1 MRLLRF
7 LLLLWLVLF
16 RLFSGLG
23 TTFDLLLN
31 LFYLLLCLPLFLL
44 FQLLI
49 LLLSRFFS
57 TFCRLAGVSASCLAL
72 SLLYLLLGLPLLLSF
87 RLPLFKSVLIFLLLL
102 LLFLLLFLL
111 VLLLLPL
118 SEFLLDLLLIALWV
132 HLGLL
137 ILVLLELAVTVC
149 ELFELSNEEAVHVV
163 HMGVDSSGQ
172 VETGVESLF
181 LVLSVPGLTDLIG
194 DAEFYKLHIAR
205 AKGIINYPF
214 ILFYCDGTS

>member
-1 MRLLRF
+1 LKFLRF
-7 LLLLWLVLF
+7 LLLWQVFL

-23 TTFDLLLN
+23 TSFDLLLDLLN
-31 LFYLLLCLPLFLL
+31 LLLRLPLVLL

-49 LLLSRFFS
+49 LLLGRFFS
-57 TFCRLAGVSASCLAL
+57 TFCRLAGVSACCLAL
-72 SLLYLLLGLPLLLSF
+72 SLLYLLLRLPLLLCF

-118 SEFLLDLLLIALWV
+118 SELLLDFLLIALWV

-137 ILVLLELAVTVC
+137 VLILLKLAVAVR
-149 ELFELSNEEAVHVV
+149 EFLELSNEEAVHVV
-163 HMGVDSSGQ
+163 HMGVDPAGQ

-181 LVLSVPGLTDLIG
+181 LVLGVTGLTDLIG
-194 DAEFYKLHIAR
+194 DAELHKLHIAR
-205 AKGIINYPF
+205 TKCVINYPF
-214 ILFYCDGTS
+214 ILFDGDGAS

>member
-1 MRLLRF
+1 MRLLLF
-7 LLLLWLVLF
+7 LLLLWQVLF

-23 TTFDLLLN
+23 TSFDLLLN
-31 LFYLLLCLPLFLL
+31 LFNLLLSLPLFLL

-49 LLLSRFFS
+49 LLLGHFFS
-57 TFCRLAGVSASCLAL
+57 TFCRLASVSASCLAL
-72 SLLYLLLGLPLLLSF
+72 SLLYLLLDLPLLLSF

-118 SEFLLDLLLIALWV
+118 SELLLDFLLIALWV

-205 AKGIINYPF
+205 TKGVINYPF
-214 ILFYCDGTS
+214 ILFYCDGAS

>member
-1 MRLLRF
+1 MRLLLF
-7 LLLLWLVLF
+7 LLLLWQVLF

-23 TTFDLLLN
+23 TSFDLLLD
-31 LFYLLLCLPLFLL
+31 LFNLLLSLPLVLL

-49 LLLSRFFS
+49 LLLGHFFS
-57 TFCRLAGVSASCLAL
+57 TFCRLASVSASCLAL

-111 VLLLLPL
+111 VLLLLFL
-118 SEFLLDLLLIALWV
+118 SELLLDFLLIALWV

-205 AKGIINYPF
+205 TKGVINYPF
-214 ILFYCDGTS
+214 ILFYGDGTS

>member
-7 LLLLWLVLF
+7 LLLRQVFL

-23 TTFDLLLN
+23 TSFDLLLDQLN
-31 LFYLLLCLPLFLL
+31 LLLRLPLVLL

-49 LLLSRFFS
+49 LLLGRFFS
-57 TFCRLAGVSASCLAL
+57 TFCRLAGVSACCLAL
-72 SLLYLLLGLPLLLSF
+72 SLLYLLLRLPLLLSF

-118 SEFLLDLLLIALWV
+118 SELLLDFLLIALWV

-137 ILVLLELAVTVC
+137 VLVLLELAVTVG
-149 ELFELSNEEAVHVV
+149 ELLELSNEEAVHVV
-163 HMGVDSSGQ
+163 YMRVDPTGQ

-181 LVLSVPGLTDLIG
+181 LVLGVPGLADLIG

-214 ILFYCDGTS
+214 ILFYGNGAS

>member
-7 LLLLWLVLF
+7 ILLRQVFL

-23 TTFDLLLN
+23 TSFDLLLD
-31 LFYLLLCLPLFLL
+31 LFNLLLSLPLVLL

-49 LLLSRFFS
+49 LLLGRFFS
-57 TFCRLAGVSASCLAL
+57 TFCRLAGVSACCLAF
-72 SLLYLLLGLPLLLSF
+72 SLLYLLLRLPLLLSF

-118 SEFLLDLLLIALWV
+118 GELLLDFLLIALWV
-132 HLGLL
+132 YLDLL
-137 ILVLLELAVTVC
+137 ILILLKLAVTVR
-149 ELFELSNEEAVHVV
+149 ELLELSNEEAIHVV
-163 HMGVDSSGQ
+163 HMRVDPAGQ

-181 LVLSVPGLTDLIG
+181 LVLGVAGLTDLIG
-194 DAEFYKLHIAR
+194 DA
-205 AKGIINYPF
+205 
-214 ILFYCDGTS
+214 